1 MVFQIICNTK
11 NDFPVKGENF
21 IANNQVFK
29 VQSAKVS
36 YHAKRLGVY
45 FVNVHVER

>member
-1 MVFQIICNTK
+1 MVYQIICNTK
-11 NDFPVKGENF
+11 KDFPAKGENF
-21 IANNQVFK
+21 AVGNLVFK

-36 YHAKRLGVY
+36 YHAKRLNVY